1 MDVSTLPIH
10 LGYLNDAAHL
20 LRVSAPETS
29 AYLMSRHNELMFLND
44 AEQNDVRRQHVCG
57 ACGHIMIPGQGTT
70 LKLETEKALKRKRRG
85 NLRTRDPKATK
96 DELRLRAGARKLF
109 TCGHCSRTTNIPLP
123 PPPPAVRRRT
133 KSEQLSA
140 AKGRQ
145 VPTAEPAK
153 PATSNSSSKKR
164 AKNRKA
170 GLQAL
175 LNQAKTSSSGS
186 RNLSLAD
193 FGRLG

>member
-1 MDVSTLPIH
+1 MDSSTLPAH
-10 LGYLNDAAHL
+10 LTYLNDAAHL
-20 LRVSAPETS
+20 LRTSAPETS
-29 AYLMSRHNELMFLND
+29 AYLMNHHNELMFLND
-44 AEQNDVRRQHVCG
+44 MEQNDVRRQHVCG
-57 ACGHIMIPGQGTT
+57 ACGHIMIPGQSTV

-85 NLRTRDPKATK
+85 VKSRDSQAK
-96 DELRLRAGARKLF
+96 DQPQLPRAGTRKLF
-109 TCGHCSRTTNIPLP
+109 NCGNCSRTTKISFP
-123 PPPPAVRRRT
+123 PPPPILRRRA

-145 VPTAEPAK
+145 SSMAEPAK

-175 LNQAKTSSSGS
+175 LSQAKTSSSGS

-193 FGRLG
+193 FGRMG